1 MNTEL
6 RRLAE
11 AATPGPWQV
20 INGHYP
26 GFREIEGP
34 SFQVSIVMS
43 ATNLTFSDGTQRE
56 TDAGFIA
63 AANPQTILE
72 LLDKIDQLQA
82 DCEKFKNQTFKAQAE
97 YRTLSEAY
105 SQLQAE
111 RDALKKAVDAMVA
124 DGWLHHGP
132 EGMSDAQKLVH
143 EALAA
148 MKEQP

>member
-6 RRLAE
+6 RKLAE

-34 SFQVSIVMS
+34 SFRVSIVMS

-56 TDAGFIA
+56 TDAAFIA

-82 DCEKFKNQTFKAQAE
+82 EIDRRFGIGGE
-97 YRTLSEAY
+97 LI
-105 SQLQAE
+105 
-111 RDALKKAVDAMVA
+111 
-124 DGWLHHGP
+124 
-132 EGMSDAQKLVH
+132 
-143 EALAA
+143 AA
-148 MKEQP
+148 RR